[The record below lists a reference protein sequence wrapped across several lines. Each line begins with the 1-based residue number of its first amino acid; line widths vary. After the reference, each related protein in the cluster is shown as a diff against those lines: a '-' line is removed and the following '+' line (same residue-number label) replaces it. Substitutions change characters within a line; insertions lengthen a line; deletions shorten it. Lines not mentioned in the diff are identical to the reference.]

1 MYFIREDSNRRV
13 SPLSLVLQLGRKL
26 DFGTYSVHT
35 VMRSENRIRI
45 RTDGRPAAGRADRQ
59 QSVLPYLMCLFL
71 TRRVNESHF
80 KGDMAEVIVY
90 DRALSKQ
97 EMKSVERYL
106 QKRFRLAGK

>member
-1 MYFIREDSNRRV
+1 M
-13 SPLSLVLQLGRKL
+13 
-26 DFGTYSVHT
+26 
-35 VMRSENRIRI
+35 
-45 RTDGRPAAGRADRQ
+45 
-59 QSVLPYLMCLFL
+59 MCLFL

-97 EMKSVERYL
+97 EIKSVERYL